1 MPPNSAMSDF
11 NQDTVPKT
19 LGGPGLLHNGGPTVP
34 SDNTSM
40 DLVAPMAPHASQSFT
55 RDSLESTPGQSM
67 APDPVAQAH
76 QAIFTSSACALP
88 PSLLAQ
94 QIAYNFPASSSRPPT
109 MATPPPPP
117 PPHPF
122 PSSPSATPDQATTTT
137 TPVAPTRKP
146 YRKTPLSELSAPEK
160 EARQKLLAACEQDR
174 ELFLAFLKEHGHNGG
189 LLAPERVVVLKK
201 VFKHYTMSSFP
212 ASASGIEANRKAR
225 REGLAEIAHA
235 KAARMEVSGGHQAE
249 RIGDVTGG
257 GGSHGG
263 ESSAGG
269 GSVPEENNTRVGNAD
284 GEGKVEQQ
292 SEDPITA
299 GAGASSTSKTF
310 EGGQEERISDG
321 ITLSYS
327 LNGKECTK
335 EELDDARRSR
345 YPRTV
350 APPPT
355 HQTPPQ
361 TATPLPIAAYLHDH
375 HSPPV
380 SHQQYSYTQQQQ
392 IPGYGMQS
400 QQQMRSQQMGMQQM
414 HPQQMHT
421 QQPQS
426 QQQQSGA
433 TWGAPPY
440 QGQYFPGYPPWL

>member
-1 MPPNSAMSDF
+1 MSDF
-11 NQDTVPKT
+11 NQDSVPKT
-19 LGGPGLLHNGGPTVP
+19 LSGPGLLHNGGPTVP

-55 RDSLESTPGQSM
+55 RDSLDSTPGQSM

-94 QIAYNFPASSSRPPT
+94 QIAYNFPASSSRPPI
-109 MATPPPPP
+109 MATPP

-122 PSSPSATPDQATTTT
+122 PSSPSATLDQATTTT

-174 ELFLAFLKEHGHNGG
+174 EMFLAFLKEHGHNGG

-235 KAARMEVSGGHQAE
+235 KAARMGSGGHQAE
-249 RIGDVTGG
+249 RIGNVTGG

-269 GSVPEENNTRVGNAD
+269 GSVPEENNTRVGDAD
-284 GEGKVEQQ
+284 KESKVEEQ

-327 LNGKECTK
+327 LNGKDCTK

-345 YPRTV
+345 YPRTI

-355 HQTPPQ
+355 QQRPPQ

-380 SHQQYSYTQQQQ
+380 SHQQYSYTQQQ

-400 QQQMRSQQMGMQQM
+400 QQQMRSQQMGMQQT
-414 HPQQMHT
+414 HPQQMHI
-421 QQPQS
+421 QQPQG